1 MFGLFNWSKS
11 LRNQFIFSVIVC
23 RCRRIIMIWL
33 VEKLSQSPCKQWL
46 QLRTYK
52 NILKTATGQE
62 NDYTICI
69 PNEDLSGLQ

>member
-1 MFGLFNWSKS
+1 
-11 LRNQFIFSVIVC
+11 
-23 RCRRIIMIWL
+23 MIWL

-69 PNEDLSGLQ
+69 PDEDLSGLQ